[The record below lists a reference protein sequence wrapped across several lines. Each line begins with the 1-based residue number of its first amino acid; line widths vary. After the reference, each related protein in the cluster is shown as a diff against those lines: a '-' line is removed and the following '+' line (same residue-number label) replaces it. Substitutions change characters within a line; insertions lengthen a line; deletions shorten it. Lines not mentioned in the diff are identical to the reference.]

1 MDNIELA
8 KEFPE
13 IIYATDRIGSNG
25 IHALD
30 YQNYDE
36 DVKYIRADIA
46 LPKPEGYTDED
57 MIEFADQFLF
67 HENKTDYEKNI
78 LKIRLQQ
85 YKKDKSK

>member
-46 LPKPEGYTDED
+46 LPKPEGYTEED
-57 MIEFADQFLF
+57 MTNAFYNRIWCNANPRMGFTQW
-67 HENKTDYEKNI
+67 
-78 LKIRLQQ
+78 LQQ
-85 YKKDKSK
+85 YKKDKAK